1 MIYTSFHSL
10 LFLNNKNLFYSAKLF
25 ICEVIGNYRVEFE
38 NELNN
43 DYLASLLHLQS
54 KSAMLPVSKIH
65 DVIVQGLKDFPGVD
79 SILWGNKTEALN
91 NQNTIEL
98 PLKYEGADFGCVQLI
113 TSDKS
118 KLTPFLP
125 YLHNFAA
132 LLTALIENSK
142 NATTAGIQE
151 RFFEMAPDLL
161 CIVSD
166 KGYFKKLS
174 LSWEKTL
181 GWSRDELYAQSFF
194 EFIHPDD
201 LHQTRE
207 ALNALIN
214 GQHVDNYINRYQH
227 KDGSYRCL
235 EWTSYPENE
244 DTFFATARDIT
255 DTRAIAKKIQL
266 AASVYNNTTEAI
278 FVFNQKGD
286 ILSVNP
292 AFTELT
298 GLSFEQALTT
308 NIKELDSP
316 KNNKRDAFSKLI
328 NPTTKNRYWTGNVWC
343 KKILGQSFLADCN
356 ITLAQDKN
364 MVGEQRFICV
374 INDITNQKKDEQII
388 HQLAYHDPL
397 TGLANRT
404 LLQDRFKH
412 AISTAKRNRSRMALL
427 FVDLDNFKSVNDTLG
442 HDAGD
447 EVIKVQAKRL
457 LSCIRKSDT
466 VARFG
471 GDEFIIFIDTLKNT
485 SDISHLAN
493 KILTQLAKPIKETI
507 SSVTLT
513 SSIGISIYPDD
524 GENYDKL
531 MKSADTA
538 MYTAKAFGKNNFR
551 YFSSTMMAKVDER
564 LQLEMELRDAINS
577 NQFEMYYQ
585 PRICLANKKVSG
597 AEALIRWN
605 HPQKGL
611 ICPLLFIPYAEE
623 AGLINE
629 IGQQV
634 IGSVIKQI
642 AQWKVELVKEI
653 PVAINISALQFNEGE
668 IRETIIEKCK
678 LYDVTPSLIELE
690 ITETVVMKN
699 PEKSTKTL
707 QDLRNIGVRVSM
719 EDFGIG
725 QTSLSYLKKLPLDT
739 LKIDKSFIHDIE
751 TNADDIAI
759 VKIIIALAKV
769 LGLDIIA
776 EGVELSIHEKML
788 DNLSCQHA
796 QGFYYAKPMPA
807 KEFATFMYQ
816 QDIEA
821 GTVHD

>member
-1 MIYTSFHSL
+1 
-10 LFLNNKNLFYSAKLF
+10 
-25 ICEVIGNYRVEFE
+25 VEFE

-54 KSAMLPVSKIH
+54 KSANNIH
-65 DVIVQGLKDFPGVD
+65 DVILQGLKDFPGVD
-79 SILWGNKTEALN
+79 SILWENKKNGIN

-98 PLKYEGADFGCVQLI
+98 PLKYKGANFGCLQLI

-118 KLTPFLP
+118 KLIPFLP
-125 YLHNFAA
+125 YLHNFTA
-132 LLTALIENSK
+132 LLTVLIANNK
-142 NATTAGIQE
+142 NATTISIQE

-161 CIVSD
+161 SIASD
-166 KGYFKKLS
+166 KGYFTKLS

-181 GWSRDELYAQSFF
+181 GWSRDELYAKPFF

-201 LHQTRE
+201 LHHTKDV
-207 ALNALIN
+207 LNALID
-214 GQHVDNYINRYQH
+214 GQDVVNYINRYRH

-244 DTFFATARDIT
+244 ETFFATARDIT
-255 DTRAIAKKIQL
+255 
-266 AASVYNNTTEAI
+266 
-278 FVFNQKGD
+278 NQ
-286 ILSVNP
+286 
-292 AFTELT
+292 
-298 GLSFEQALTT
+298 Q
-308 NIKELDSP
+308 
-316 KNNKRDAFSKLI
+316 
-328 NPTTKNRYWTGNVWC
+328 
-343 KKILGQSFLADCN
+343 
-356 ITLAQDKN
+356 
-364 MVGEQRFICV
+364 
-374 INDITNQKKDEQII
+374 KDEQII
-388 HQLAYHDPL
+388 HQLAYHDQL

-427 FVDLDNFKSVNDTLG
+427 FIDLDNFKSVNDTLG

-457 LSCIRKSDT
+457 FSCIRESDT

-471 GDEFIIFIDTLKNT
+471 GDEFIIFIDKIKNT
-485 SDISHLAN
+485 SDISRLAK
-493 KILTQLAKPIKETI
+493 KILTVLAKPIKETI

-551 YFSSTMMAKVDER
+551 YFSSAMMAKVDER
-564 LQLEMELRDAINS
+564 LNLEMELRDAISN

-629 IGQQV
+629 IGRQV

-642 AQWKVELVKEI
+642 AQWKIDLVKEI

-668 IRETIIEKCK
+668 IRNTIIKQCE
-678 LYDVTPSLIELE
+678 LHDVSPNLVELE
-690 ITETVVMKN
+690 ITEKVVMEN

-707 QDLRNIGVRVSM
+707 QDLRNIGVRIAID
-719 EDFGIG
+719 DFGTG
-725 QTSLSYLKKLPLDT
+725 QSSLAYLKKLPLDT

-821 GTVHD
+821 GIVQD